1 MLTINMKYNLL
12 LVMAMMSVFTSSCQ
26 AQKVKVDNST
36 VKSMDIQNYLGSWFE
51 IARFDHSFERGV
63 YFPKAEY
70 SLNADGTIKV
80 INSGIKNGKAHMSI
94 GKAKLTD
101 TIGLL
106 RVSFFGPFY
115 SDYRVMMLSDD
126 YSYALVGSKSKNYLW
141 ILSRSITVPNDVRKQ
156 ILDEAGR
163 RGYDVENLMW
173 MDQAKEFK
181 AISKAMDNLNLWGNF
196 AYLTQSR

>member
-1 MLTINMKYNLL
+1 MLTIKMKNLL
-12 LVMAMMSVFTSSCQ
+12 ILVIAMLPMFSSSCQ
-26 AQKVKVDNST
+26 AQKVDNST
-36 VKSMDIQNYLGSWFE
+36 IKSMDVRKYLGQWFE

-70 SLNADGTIKV
+70 SMNADGTIKV
-80 INSGIKNGKAHMSI
+80 TNSGIKNGKTHISI

-101 TIGLL
+101 TVGLF

-126 YSYALVGSKSKNYLW
+126 YQYALVGSKSKKYLW
-141 ILSRSITVPNDVRKQ
+141 ILSRSITIPNDIRKQ

-163 RGYDVENLMW
+163 RGYAVEDLMW
-173 MDQAKEFK
+173 MDQTKEFK
-181 AISKAMDNLNLWGNF
+181 AITSAMDNLNLWGNL